1 MNKVLDSIFSRIEA
15 AQKNNRKLLLVID
28 GKCGSGKTTLSERLG
43 ECYGCNVFHIDDFYL
58 PIIMQT
64 PEIMKEPGGNINY
77 DRFIAEIMEP
87 LTEDRELV
95 YRPFLCME
103 QEYAPG
109 VSLKKTAVNVIEGT
123 YSCHP
128 RLRKIYASMMDWEV
142 ITLFLDIDD
151 KNQRDRV
158 RGRVGEQRFKL
169 FEDKWIPREREYFR
183 AYSVGEYCDYS
194 VFGADNTIKE
204 KGVHKMQIRRAE
216 EKDIERISELLA
228 QVLEIHAGI
237 RPDIFISG
245 TTKYTYDELC
255 GMIKDDNKPIYVAVN
270 EQDRVLGYAF
280 CAIKNQPFSNNMV
293 PFKSLFIDDLCV
305 DADTRGMHVG
315 SALFEFAKEEAK
327 RLGCYELTLNVWEGN
342 DSARHFYE
350 KMGMKPKE
358 TQMEYILR

>member
-43 ECYGCNVFHIDDFYL
+43 ERYGCNVFHIDDFYL

-64 PEIMKEPGGNINY
+64 PDVMEEPGGNINY
-77 DRFIAEIMEP
+77 DRFIAEIMAP

-95 YRPFLCME
+95 YRPFLCVE

-109 VSLKKTAVNVIEGT
+109 VSLKKTGVNVIEGT

-128 RLRKIYASMMDWEV
+128 RLRKIYASMTDWEV

-194 VFGADNTIKE
+194 VFGADN
-204 KGVHKMQIRRAE
+204 
-216 EKDIERISELLA
+216 
-228 QVLEIHAGI
+228 
-237 RPDIFISG
+237 
-245 TTKYTYDELC
+245 
-255 GMIKDDNKPIYVAVN
+255 
-270 EQDRVLGYAF
+270 
-280 CAIKNQPFSNNMV
+280 
-293 PFKSLFIDDLCV
+293 
-305 DADTRGMHVG
+305 
-315 SALFEFAKEEAK
+315 
-327 RLGCYELTLNVWEGN
+327 
-342 DSARHFYE
+342 
-350 KMGMKPKE
+350 
-358 TQMEYILR
+358 